1 MKEAWAVYEAHK
13 HFSVFILG
21 APTTLYCDHKPLV
34 NFLWNQT
41 KNAMVNR
48 WSLDI
53 QEYML
58 KFIWVDTHTNISDC
72 LSQLVE
78 NDLYREHDEIENDFP
93 EGSMG
98 KARQHIITEAEI
110 LKGYLI
116 LHAVPVKQQ
125 ESMVVSTTKQ
135 ISER

>member
-1 MKEAWAVYEAHK
+1 MKEAWAVYEACK
-13 HFSVFILG
+13 YFSMFILG
-21 APTTLYCDHKPLV
+21 APTTLYCNHKLLA

-53 QEYML
+53 QEYAL

-78 NDLYREHDEIENDFP
+78 NDLYQEHDEIVI
-93 EGSMG
+93 SLRAAW
-98 KARQHIITEAEI
+98 ARPDNT
-110 LKGYLI
+110 
-116 LHAVPVKQQ
+116 
-125 ESMVVSTTKQ
+125 STKR
-135 ISER
+135 SSWKLRF